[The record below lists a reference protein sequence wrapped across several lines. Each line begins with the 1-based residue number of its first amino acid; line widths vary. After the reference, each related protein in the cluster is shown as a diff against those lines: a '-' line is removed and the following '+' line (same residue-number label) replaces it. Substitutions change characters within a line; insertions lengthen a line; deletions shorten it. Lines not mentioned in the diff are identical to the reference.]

1 MNACTALIGSYALTG
16 RRMFARE
23 LLEISPASAAELKD
37 YRAESPN
44 LTGLD
49 LINVA
54 AVAVREGHHIKEI
67 A

>member
-16 RRMFARE
+16 RYMFARE

-37 YRAESPN
+37 YRAERPN

-49 LINVA
+49 LIHVA
-54 AVAVREGHHIKEI
+54 AVAVREGHHIREI